1 MNKKIDEKQRRG
13 SLQLTKKV
21 NYAIILLTEL
31 AFETDAVSLKDI
43 AELKRL
49 SFSFLQRVA
58 RDLVRVGYVVATRG
72 KYGGY
77 ALNVDKDE
85 LTLLDVIECVDG
97 PILMMPCLQVDD
109 SIACKRVVD
118 CTIKSNL
125 NKMNGE
131 IRDYLRMFT
140 IGGLVK

>member
-1 MNKKIDEKQRRG
+1 MNKNADIKQRRG

-21 NYAIILLTEL
+21 NYAVILLTEL
-31 AFETDAVSLKDI
+31 AFATEAMSIKDI
-43 AELKRL
+43 AELKLL

-58 RDLVRVGYVVATRG
+58 RDLVRVEYLVATRG

-77 ALNVDKDE
+77 RLNVDANE

-109 SIACKRVVD
+109 RVACTRVID
-118 CTIKSNL
+118 CNIKANL

-140 IGGLVK
+140 IADLVK